1 MRAVIEILTF
11 RLIEGVEEIAFLEA
25 DRRVQAEFAYRQP
38 GMLRRT
44 TARGADGEWLVLDL
58 WRSAQAA
65 DDCDARW
72 GRDEVTAA
80 FMSFVD
86 GTTVRTARY
95 ETLD

>member
-1 MRAVIEILTF
+1 MLRF
-11 RLIEGVEEIAFLEA
+11 RLTAGADEVAFLEA
-25 DRRVQAEFAYRQP
+25 DRRVQAEFAYLQP

-44 TARGADGEWLVLDL
+44 TARGVDGEWLVLDL

-65 DDCDARW
+65 DECDARW
-72 GRDEVTAA
+72 GHDEVTAT